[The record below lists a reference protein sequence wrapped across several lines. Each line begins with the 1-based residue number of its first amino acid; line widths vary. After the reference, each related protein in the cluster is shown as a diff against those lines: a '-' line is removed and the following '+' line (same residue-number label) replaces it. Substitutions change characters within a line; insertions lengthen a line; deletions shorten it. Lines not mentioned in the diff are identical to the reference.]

1 MQEWKN
7 KTHQHLSLPDVV
19 TVDGFQVLLSSIN
32 GLPSYPIRRKYFSY
46 SSPTQYRCL
55 IHSANDLQD
64 PCPTPCILPMKVDQ
78 GPLFNIHSPLS
89 WPTVLTTSPILI
101 IFMSLS
107 FCLMS
112 GNFFPTGDKTTR
124 KVTILLDLLKSVKQ
138 LEFQLMYELLP
149 YCSIS
154 LWFKNRHSSSRIFN
168 ITNSNNLSK
177 NVALW
182 PHIRTLGSEY
192 T

>member
-1 MQEWKN
+1 
-7 KTHQHLSLPDVV
+7 
-19 TVDGFQVLLSSIN
+19 
-32 GLPSYPIRRKYFSY
+32 
-46 SSPTQYRCL
+46 
-55 IHSANDLQD
+55 
-64 PCPTPCILPMKVDQ
+64 MKVDQ

-112 GNFFPTGDKTTR
+112 GNSFPTGDETTR

-154 LWFKNRHSSSRIFN
+154 LWLKNRHSSSRIFN

-192 T
+192 TWKKKNSCSFDKQFVLSHTSRTLRINMLMLPWLFYNCSFRWD